1 MLIELILQQIISGLA
16 IGSMYSLVAMG
27 YSMIWGAMEIVNF
40 AQGELFMLGAVFG
53 VILFK
58 VFHIPF
64 IITFAITLLLL
75 AIIGIVVRLV
85 IVKPLREKEHLMVI
99 IGTASLSIVI
109 KTSTIVWWGPEGA
122 SFPSIFGDKPM
133 EIMRLIIIPQNL
145 WIIGIGLF
153 VMLALHIF
161 LKNTRTGIEM
171 RAVAQD
177 RLAARLIGVSIDKTD
192 TLTFAI
198 SSAMAAVAGIL
209 MAPIFYVTPDMGMLI
224 GLKGFIAAIIGGF
237 GSIPGA
243 MIAGLMLGV
252 TENIIGGFISSGYK
266 NAIAFFILILVLY
279 FLPDGILKRRIE
291 GRI

>member
-75 AIIGIVVRLV
+75 AVIGTVVRLV

-99 IGTASLSIVI
+99 IATASLSIVI
-109 KTSTIVWWGPEGA
+109 KTSTIVWWGPEGT

-133 EIMRLIIIPQNL
+133 EIMRLIVIPQNL
-145 WIIGIGLF
+145 WIIGISLF
-153 VMLALHIF
+153 VMLTLHIF

-177 RLAARLIGVSIDKTD
+177 RLAARIIGVSIDKTD

-252 TENIIGGFISSGYK
+252 IENIIGGFISSGYK

>member
-99 IGTASLSIVI
+99 IATASLSIVI
-109 KTSTIVWWGPEGA
+109 KTSTIVWWGPEGT
-122 SFPSIFGDKPM
+122 SFPSIFGD
-133 EIMRLIIIPQNL
+133 
-145 WIIGIGLF
+145 
-153 VMLALHIF
+153 
-161 LKNTRTGIEM
+161 NTN
-171 RAVAQD
+171 
-177 RLAARLIGVSIDKTD
+177 
-192 TLTFAI
+192 
-198 SSAMAAVAGIL
+198 
-209 MAPIFYVTPDMGMLI
+209 
-224 GLKGFIAAIIGGF
+224 
-237 GSIPGA
+237 
-243 MIAGLMLGV
+243 GLM
-252 TENIIGGFISSGYK
+252 K
-266 NAIAFFILILVLY
+266 MILLLQ
-279 FLPDGILKRRIE
+279 K
-291 GRI
+291 

>member
-99 IGTASLSIVI
+99 IATASLSIVI
-109 KTSTIVWWGPEGA
+109 KTSTIVWWGPEGT

-133 EIMRLIIIPQNL
+133 EIMRLIVVPQNI
-145 WIIGIGLF
+145 WIIGISLF
-153 VMLALHIF
+153 VMLTLHIF

-177 RLAARLIGVSIDKTD
+177 RLAARVIGVSIDKTD
-192 TLTFAI
+192 TLTFATNI
-198 SSAMAAVAGIL
+198 LCNTGYGNVNWIKRIYCCNYWWFWEYSRCNDCRAYVRCNRKYNRGIYL
-209 MAPIFYVTPDMGMLI
+209 FRL
-224 GLKGFIAAIIGGF
+224 
-237 GSIPGA
+237 
-243 MIAGLMLGV
+243 
-252 TENIIGGFISSGYK
+252 
-266 NAIAFFILILVLY
+266 
-279 FLPDGILKRRIE
+279 
-291 GRI
+291 

>member
-1 MLIELILQQIISGLA
+1 MFEFILQQIIGGLT

-27 YSMIWGAMEIVNF
+27 YSMIFASMEIVNF

-58 VFHIPF
+58 VFNLPF
-64 IITFAITLLLL
+64 MLTFVITLLLL
-75 AIIGIVVRLV
+75 AVIGLVVRLA

-99 IGTASLSIVI
+99 IATASLSIVI
-109 KTSTIVWWGPEGA
+109 KTATIVWWLPEGT
-122 SFPSIFGDKPM
+122 SFPSIFGDNPV
-133 EIMRLIIIPQNL
+133 EIMGLIVIPQNL

-161 LKNTRTGIEM
+161 LKNTKTGIEM

-177 RLAARLIGVSIDKTD
+177 RLASRLIGISIDKTD
-192 TLTFAI
+192 SLTFAI
-198 SSAMAAVAGIL
+198 SSAMAAAAGLL
-209 MAPIFYVTPDMGMLI
+209 MAPIFYVTPDMGVLI
-224 GLKGFIAAIIGGF
+224 GLKGFIAAILGGF

-243 MIAGLMLGV
+243 MVGGLLLGV
-252 TENIIGGFISSGYK
+252 SENIIGGFISSGYK
-266 NAIAFFILILVLY
+266 NAIAFLVLILVLY
-279 FLPDGILKRRIE
+279 FLPDGIFKRRIE